1 MKPGFFV
8 HSPEAAHAAHDGSM
22 SVHDGSGGGGLGAGA
37 ALAGLGFG
45 VGLAAAVGLV
55 AVGVLVD
62 FGLAVGV
69 VAVVGGL
76 QTPQLASHSSCINHG
91 LCMHSPAAAHSSHSA
106 AVSEQAARNA
116 GVDGSNKYHTMAA
129 NIAVNALRSGAAL
142 RVFAMLR
149 RGGARDDAVQV
160 EFFEIAPLPI
170 PSAPCSL

>member
-1 MKPGFFV
+1 M
-8 HSPEAAHAAHDGSM
+8 HSPEAAQAAHDGSR
-22 SVHDGSGGGGLGAGA
+22 SVHDGSGGGGFGAGA

-91 LCMHSPAAAHSSHSA
+91 LCMHSPAAAHASHAA

-116 GVDGSNKYHTMAA
+116 GVDGSNTYHTMAA
-129 NIAVNALRSGAAL
+129 HIAANALRSGAAPKTAPALL
-142 RVFAMLR
+142 RDFA
-149 RGGARDDAVQV
+149 
-160 EFFEIAPLPI
+160 IATNFVMEVLATTLLELN
-170 PSAPCSL
+170 SSK